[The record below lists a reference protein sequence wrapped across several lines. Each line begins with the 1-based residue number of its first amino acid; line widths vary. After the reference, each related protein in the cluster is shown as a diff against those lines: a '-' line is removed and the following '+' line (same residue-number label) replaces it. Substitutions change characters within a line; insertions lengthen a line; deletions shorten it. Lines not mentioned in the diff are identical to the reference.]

1 MKIEKI
7 VFIGT
12 PEFAVPCLLALA
24 ETRFKPQ
31 LCITQPDRP
40 KGRKRILQPTPV
52 KLAAQKLGIPVIQP
66 EDINSLETIN
76 KILEIAPDI
85 IVTVAYG
92 GYLNKYLRLLP
103 TFGCIN
109 LHPSLLP
116 KYRGSA
122 PINYALFKGD
132 KITGNTIFKI
142 VAKMDAGPIISQ
154 NKIEITESD
163 CYTSLY
169 KKLSESGAQDI
180 INILKDIEKNGLI
193 TQKQDHA
200 KATFSHKLS
209 KNDFLINWNDAAE
222 NIRNRVRGLA
232 EIPGITASFRA
243 KRIKIIEVEILD
255 IVSKEVPGTI
265 LDVSKNGITVAT
277 ADKNILLTKVQPA
290 GKNIMTAHAFSL
302 GARIDTE
309 DRIENGF

>member
-7 VFIGT
+7 VFMGT
-12 PEFAVPCLLALA
+12 PDFAVPSLIALS

-40 KGRKRILQPTPV
+40 KGRKRKLQPTPI
-52 KLAAQKLGIPVIQP
+52 KLAAQQLEIPVIQP
-66 EDINSLETIN
+66 EYVNSLETIT

-85 IVTVAYG
+85 IITAAYG
-92 GYLNKYLRLLP
+92 GYLNKYLRLMP

-122 PINYALFKGD
+122 PINYALFNGD

-154 NKIEITESD
+154 NKIEITEDD

-169 KKLSESGAQDI
+169 EKLSESGAQDI
-180 INILKDIEKNGLI
+180 INILNDIEENGLI
-193 TQKQDHA
+193 TQKQDHT
-200 KATFSHKLS
+200 KASFSQKLL
-209 KNDFLINWNDAAE
+209 KDDFLINWSDTAE

-232 EIPGITASFRA
+232 EIPGITASFRE

-255 IVSKEVPGTI
+255 VISKKNPGSI
-265 LDVSKNGITVAT
+265 LEINKNGIIVAT

-290 GKNIMTAHAFSL
+290 GKNIMTSHAFSL
-302 GARIDTE
+302 GARIKTGE
-309 DRIENGF
+309 KFENGF

>member
-12 PEFAVPCLLALA
+12 PDFAVPCLLALA
-24 ETRFKPQ
+24 ESRFKPQ

-40 KGRKRILQPTPV
+40 KGRNKKLQPTPV
-52 KLAAQKLGIPVIQP
+52 KLAAQQLGIPVIQP
-66 EDINSLETIN
+66 EDVNSLETIN
-76 KILEIAPDI
+76 KILEIVPDI
-85 IVTVAYG
+85 IITAAYG

-116 KYRGSA
+116 KYRGSS
-122 PINYALFKGD
+122 PISYALFNGD
-132 KITGNTIFKI
+132 TITGNTIFKI

-163 CYTSLY
+163 CRTSLY

-180 INILKDIEKNGLI
+180 INVLKDIEKKGLF
-193 TQKQDHA
+193 TQKQDHT
-200 KATFSHKLS
+200 KATFSHKLL
-209 KNDFLINWNDAAE
+209 KDNFLINWNDTAE
-222 NIRNRVRGLA
+222 NIKNRVRGLA
-232 EIPGITASFRA
+232 EIPGITASFRE
-243 KRIKIIEVEILD
+243 KRIKLIEVETLD
-255 IVSKEVPGTI
+255 FISKEVPGTI

-302 GARIDTE
+302 GARIETE
-309 DRIENGF
+309 ERIENGF

>member
-24 ETRFKPQ
+24 ETRYKPQ

-40 KGRKRILQPTPV
+40 KGRNRIPQPTPV

-76 KILEIAPDI
+76 EILEIAPDI

-92 GYLNKYLRLLP
+92 GYLNKHLRLLP

-122 PINYALFKGD
+122 PINYTLFNGD

-154 NKIEITESD
+154 NNIEITGSD

-180 INILKDIEKNGLI
+180 INVLKDIEKNGLI

-209 KNDFLINWNDAAE
+209 KIDLLINWNDSAE
-222 NIRNRVRGLA
+222 NIRNKVRGLA
-232 EIPGITASFRA
+232 EIPGITASFRE

-255 IVSKEVPGTI
+255 SISKEVPGTI
-265 LDVSKNGITVAT
+265 LDVSKNGITVAC
-277 ADKNILLTKVQPA
+277 ADKNILLTKVQPV

-309 DRIENGF
+309 DIIENGF